1 MARHHP
7 LLPAAAV
14 AALLLAACAPRPPMP
29 ATPQQANLAAEIV
42 RTRDDSQPT
51 GPDGAC
57 WAKDSSPAV
66 IETVTEQVQIAPE
79 QRADDGTLIAPA
91 TYRTNT
97 ATRMVRDRETVWFRA
112 PCPIDMTPDFI
123 ASLQRALKARG
134 YYLAPLTG
142 IADATTT
149 DALRRFQTERGLDSR
164 QLSLAAA
171 RDLGLVTTDIS
182 QL

>member
-1 MARHHP
+1 MATYHGIV
-7 LLPAAAV
+7 A
-14 AALLLAACAPRPPMP
+14 AALLLSACMSSPPLP
-29 ATPQQANLAAEIV
+29 ASPEQANLAAEIV
-42 RTRDDSQPT
+42 RTRDDSQPA

-66 IETVTEQVQIAPE
+66 IETVTEQVQITPE
-79 QRADDGTLIAPA
+79 TRAEDGSILTPA
-91 TYRTNT
+91 TYRTKT

-112 PCPIDMTPDFI
+112 PCPSEMTPDFI

-134 YYLAPLTG
+134 YYLASLTG
-142 IADATTT
+142 TLDAPTT
-149 DALRRFQTERGLDSR
+149 DALRRYQTDRGLDSR
-164 QLSLAAA
+164 QLALAAA

>member
-1 MARHHP
+1 MAPHHRIIT
-7 LLPAAAV
+7 
-14 AALLLAACAPRPPMP
+14 AALFLAACTPPPPLPTAPDKTTF
-29 ATPQQANLAAEIV
+29 ASEIL
-42 RTRDDSQPT
+42 RTQDDSPPQ
-51 GPDGAC
+51 GPESDC
-57 WAKDSSPAV
+57 WAQDSSPAV
-66 IETVTEQVQIAPE
+66 IETVTEQVQITPE
-79 QRADDGTLIAPA
+79 LRAEDGSLTAPA
-91 TYRTNT
+91 TYRTQT

-112 PCPIDMTPDFI
+112 PCPSEMTPDFI

-142 IADATTT
+142 MLDPATT
-149 DALRRFQTERGLDSR
+149 DALRRYQTERGLDSR